1 MKITKAKVILY
12 KLRWE
17 NINCNNIH
25 MICKKQKTTSVYFIL
40 FLCMFLTTGVL
51 FAQPD
56 SKKTEAE
63 NLNVFHQWIKWNNP
77 GSFLLNH
84 LTNQAEEYYRMRDN
98 EIAKLKTKS
107 DWIKRQQVVKSKLK
121 DLIGA
126 FPRKEALNP
135 EITGVIQKEG
145 YRIET
150 N

>member
-1 MKITKAKVILY
+1 MKITIPEATLY
-12 KLRWE
+12 KVRWK
-17 NINCNNIH
+17 NINRSNLH
-25 MICKKQKTTSVYFIL
+25 MICMEQKTTGVHFIL
-40 FLCMFLTTGVL
+40 FLFMFLTTGVL
-51 FAQPD
+51 FAQSD